1 MDENRIVVALA
12 VLLGLAVLLHLA
24 TRAVGRWWRRLQA
37 RRRHARAQRGE
48 RTAERLLDRMG
59 YAICARQAATT
70 WTVACDDQ
78 VHEVPLRADLIV
90 ERDGRRFV
98 AEVKTGRV
106 APRLGTAATR
116 RQLLEYRVAY
126 DVDGVLLVD
135 AEAGRVMHVDFGLPG
150 SARPAATWPR
160 VLWALCAGA
169 AAGLVAGHWLARL

>member
-1 MDENRIVVALA
+1 MDRNRIVVAVAVILGAALA
-12 VLLGLAVLLHLA
+12 LHLVA
-24 TRAVGRWWRRLQA
+24 RAVGRWWRRLRA
-37 RRRHARAQRGE
+37 RRRHARAVRGE
-48 RTAERLLDRMG
+48 RAAERLLERLG

-70 WTVACDDQ
+70 WAVTCDDE
-78 VHEVPLRADLIV
+78 VHEVPLRADLVV
-90 ERDGRRFV
+90 ERDGQRFV

-135 AEAGRVMHVDFGLPG
+135 AEAGRVMRVDFRLPG
-150 SARPAATWPR
+150 GERALAWPR
-160 VLWALCAGA
+160 VLWAVCAGA